1 MVCHCAVHSLDVADL
16 VPWALWLTSTRDLST
31 KLIDYLR
38 LQALNNHMFA
48 TVSTSAWRQLV
59 SAYRNQNVTYW
70 NDTELEEAHAITE
83 AECCKS
89 GS

>member
-38 LQALNNHMFA
+38 LQALNNHMYA
-48 TVSTSAWRQLV
+48 TVSTYGDNLSLH
-59 SAYRNQNVTYW
+59 
-70 NDTELEEAHAITE
+70 TEI
-83 AECCKS
+83 KM
-89 GS
+89 